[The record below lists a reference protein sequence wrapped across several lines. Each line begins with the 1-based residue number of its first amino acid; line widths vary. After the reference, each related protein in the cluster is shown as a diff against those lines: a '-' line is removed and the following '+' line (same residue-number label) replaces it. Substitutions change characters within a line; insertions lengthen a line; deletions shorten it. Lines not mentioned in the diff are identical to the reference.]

1 MTTRPEGPKKYDG
14 PVILPGGVPVD
25 PLDPTKGYVTPV
37 ATAVEMT
44 AGITELFQ
52 AVNILDQ
59 HLSMLGRAMQDG
71 FADIGTLIESLIG
84 DITYAMLNDDDT
96 AWLSPAVQE
105 FLDAR
110 VKARAEADAAAAEEA
125 EALMLEV
132 EREQEEDR
140 RNEEALAR
148 PDDFPDGGMRGED

>member
-1 MTTRPEGPKKYDG
+1 MTSQPEGPKKYDG

-25 PLDPTKGYVTPV
+25 PLDPTKGYLTPV

-84 DITYAMLNDDDT
+84 DITHETQDDDA

-125 EALMLEV
+125 EALKLAA
-132 EREQEEDR
+132 ER
-140 RNEEALAR
+140 EEALAS